1 MVYGKRKCLKV
12 FKNVGTAEIVC
23 SSFVYRGVDKM
34 TYTLLGFGLTLT
46 VLIGIEAI
54 RERK

>member
-1 MVYGKRKCLKV
+1 MGIKFLIAHFLC
-12 FKNVGTAEIVC
+12 
-23 SSFVYRGVDKM
+23 RGVDKM
-34 TYTLLGFGLTLT
+34 TYTLLGFGLTLS

>member
-1 MVYGKRKCLKV
+1 M
-12 FKNVGTAEIVC
+12 EIKISVALFLC
-23 SSFVYRGVDKM
+23 RGVDKM

-46 VLIGIEAI
+46 ALLGIESI

>member
-1 MVYGKRKCLKV
+1 MRIKV
-12 FKNVGTAEIVC
+12 LIAQFLC
-23 SSFVYRGVDKM
+23 RGVDKM

>member
-12 FKNVGTAEIVC
+12 FKNVGTAEIAC

-46 VLIGIEAI
+46 VLLGIETI

>member
-1 MVYGKRKCLKV
+1 MRIYFLIALLLC
-12 FKNVGTAEIVC
+12 
-23 SSFVYRGVDKM
+23 RGVDKM

>member
-1 MVYGKRKCLKV
+1 MIILNDILKV
-12 FKNVGTAEIVC
+12 RTMIFFIVL
-23 SSFVYRGVDKM
+23 FFYAKGVDNM

-46 VLIGIEAI
+46 VLIGIETI